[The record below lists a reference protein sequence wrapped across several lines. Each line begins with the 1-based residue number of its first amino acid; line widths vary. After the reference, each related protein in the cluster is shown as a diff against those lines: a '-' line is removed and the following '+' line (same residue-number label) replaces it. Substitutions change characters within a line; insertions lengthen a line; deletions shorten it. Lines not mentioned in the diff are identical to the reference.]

1 MGVCASLA
9 ACLCFPV
16 CLCLLCFEA
25 NKYDDDDDDD
35 WCVRGNWST
44 LDTRKSR
51 RAQNAGVSERQQIS
65 RPRRARF
72 IVLLVTTATARAVHS
87 QASLH
92 HFAAAAA
99 HTQQVAAVADGP
111 ARRAALRPSR
121 RTHAWFVGWLVGW
134 SRV

>member
-9 ACLCFPV
+9 AYLCFPV

-25 NKYDDDDDDD
+25 NKYDDDDDDDD

-51 RAQNAGVSERQQIS
+51 RAQNAGVSERQQIL
-65 RPRRARF
+65 AG
-72 IVLLVTTATARAVHS
+72 ATSEVY
-87 QASLH
+87 
-92 HFAAAAA
+92 
-99 HTQQVAAVADGP
+99 
-111 ARRAALRPSR
+111 RAAGNNSDSACRAFASAAPPLRRRRSHTTSCSGRR
-121 RTHAWFVGWLVGW
+121 RTRATRCAASVASYTRLVCWLVGW